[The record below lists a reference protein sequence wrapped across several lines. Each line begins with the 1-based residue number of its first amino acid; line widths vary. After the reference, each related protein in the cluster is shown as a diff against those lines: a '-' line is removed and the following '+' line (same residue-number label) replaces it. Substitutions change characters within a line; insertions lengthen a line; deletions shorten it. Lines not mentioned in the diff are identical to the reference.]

1 VSFKEL
7 ITMAGLDSYNFVYE
21 STGTA
26 SPQLVIDKLDY
37 QDETLF
43 RYRDTAKNKIKAM
56 FSH

>member
-1 VSFKEL
+1 MS
-7 ITMAGLDSYNFVYE
+7 GLDSYNFVYE
-21 STGTA
+21 SAGTA